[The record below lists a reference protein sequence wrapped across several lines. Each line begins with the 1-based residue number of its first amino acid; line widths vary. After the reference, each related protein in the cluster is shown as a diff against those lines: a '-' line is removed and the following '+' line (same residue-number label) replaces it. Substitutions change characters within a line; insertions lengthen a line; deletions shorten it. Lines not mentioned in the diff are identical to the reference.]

1 MKKIAAILIIITSSI
16 NLIISL
22 ISFPNLVYEM
32 QYWLGEGGL
41 EGLNYWFP
49 QLFVYPLSSIA
60 FILLGIALM
69 KDGNSSNIS
78 HQNVPAPKVTKSKTP
93 DMQNN
98 LNPNDVPSTGLNIVC
113 FLIPL
118 VGLIIYLTEKD
129 KSPKKASSAGKAA
142 LWGVGVSVVLSI
154 ISIIISVVMVSS
166 MY

>member
-69 KDGNSSNIS
+69 KDGNSSSIS

-154 ISIIISVVMVSS
+154 ISIIFSVVMVSS